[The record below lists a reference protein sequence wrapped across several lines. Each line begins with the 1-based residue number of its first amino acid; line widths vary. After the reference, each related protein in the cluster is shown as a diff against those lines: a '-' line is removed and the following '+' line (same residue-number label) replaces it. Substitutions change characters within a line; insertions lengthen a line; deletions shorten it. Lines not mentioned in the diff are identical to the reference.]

1 MELYVLKNGAM
12 LGPFAEGELIAQIE
26 AGKFTAEDLAQR
38 SGTPYWT
45 PLGKLFNAAPADNE
59 IVTEAGLQQRIWEF
73 LRTWFERRTLRT
85 ALFCLAAGLVFF
97 LISLVPA
104 LIWLPWFAAAFLASL
119 LLMRS
124 GDLRRGAM
132 VCAAAAF
139 LPVLFGVLVT
149 GAKKGSIH
157 AEAIASTHTVP
168 AADVAAREARPVAS
182 PAAPPQTIPD
192 LPITPPAP
200 ADPVVESREP
210 IQAQPL
216 EAQPQGQMAAASAPA
231 AGSQTTTT
239 PASSE
244 PESGGFSAMKDKL
257 MNLLPSRTPT
267 PAPTESPATG
277 ASPTSDTSA
286 PPMAD
291 SPLPPPPLPDGIAQ
305 TPPSTDLP
313 KDAAEG
319 VKPVPVLDPEAA
331 RLVRDYRNS
340 LVFVDD
346 ANGATGSGFICEFD
360 GKPYLFSNIHVVSA
374 MRSPSF
380 TRLDRSPLRVGA
392 AAAAVAHDIVRY
404 EVPAGAA
411 EAGKPLQAMK
421 AAESVAAI
429 GDDVIV
435 LGNSEGAHVIL
446 PLVGKISGIGPN
458 LVEVTAEFVP
468 GNSGSPIIHKKTGQV
483 IGLATYAVRR
493 DMDWLSERTSDTE
506 KAKKIRR
513 FGYRIDSV
521 QTWQPVNW
529 RTFSSDVAEMER
541 ISGLT
546 KSLAAVLDDIGD
558 DGLISRGRHQH
569 PAIRRQIEMFVD
581 QISKRSVSSTD
592 RLRSKQNFL
601 ADLRAASQNDLA
613 AARSR
618 VAYDYFRRSLGEEEK
633 AREQFRTIFDRLMKA
648 QR

>member
-12 LGPFAEGELIAQIE
+12 VGPFTEGELIAHIE
-26 AGKFTAEDLAQR
+26 AGKFTAQDLAQR
-38 SGTPYWT
+38 QGTPYWT
-45 PLGKLFNAAPADNE
+45 PLGKLFDAAPA
-59 IVTEAGLQQRIWEF
+59 TEEAVGESEVQQRIWEF
-73 LRTWFERRTLRT
+73 LRVSFERRTLRT
-85 ALFCLAAGLVFF
+85 ALFCLAAGFVFF

-104 LIWLPWFAAAFLASL
+104 LIWLPWFGAAFLASL

-124 GDLRRGAM
+124 GDLRRGAII
-132 VCAAAAF
+132 CAAAAF
-139 LPVLFGVLVT
+139 LPVVFGVLST
-149 GAKKGSIH
+149 GAKKAAVI
-157 AEAIASTHTVP
+157 AEPMAGTEVERP
-168 AADVAAREARPVAS
+168 PVLAARETPPAA

-192 LPITPPAP
+192 LPIAPPALPESP
-200 ADPVVESREP
+200 ALESREP

-216 EAQPQGQMAAASAPA
+216 EAPPQSQVTAAKTAASIEAPEKPH
-231 AGSQTTTT
+231 Q
-239 PASSE
+239 E
-244 PESGGFSAMKDKL
+244 NGGFTAIKDKV
-257 MNLLPSRTPT
+257 MNLLPSRRADAAPIETP
-267 PAPTESPATG
+267 G
-277 ASPTSDTSA
+277 AA
-286 PPMAD
+286 A
-291 SPLPPPPLPDGIAQ
+291 PPPPMPDGISQ
-305 TPPSTDLP
+305 TPPPSTNLP
-313 KDAAEG
+313 SNSAPDAIPA
-319 VKPVPVLDPEAA
+319 PVLDPEAA
-331 RLVRDYRNS
+331 RLVREYRNS

-346 ANGATGSGFICEFD
+346 ANGTTGSGFICQLE
-360 GKPYLFSNIHVVSA
+360 GKPFLFTNIHVVSP
-374 MRSPSF
+374 MRSPAF
-380 TRLDRSPLRVGA
+380 TRLDRSPLRVGN

-411 EAGKPLQAMK
+411 AAGKPLQVMTSV
-421 AAESVAAI
+421 ENVAAI

-468 GNSGSPIIHKKTGQV
+468 GNSGSPIIHQKTGQV

-493 DMDWLSERTSDTE
+493 DMDWLSERTTEKE

-513 FGYRIDSV
+513 FGYRLDSV

-529 RTFSSDVAEMER
+529 RTFSNDAAEMER
-541 ISGLT
+541 INGLT

-558 DGLISRGRHQH
+558 DGLVSRGRHQH
-569 PAIRRQIEMFVD
+569 PAIRRQIDTFVD

-592 RLRSKQNFL
+592 RLRIKQNFL
-601 ADLRAASQNDLA
+601 ADLRMASQNDLA
-613 AARSR
+613 AARTR